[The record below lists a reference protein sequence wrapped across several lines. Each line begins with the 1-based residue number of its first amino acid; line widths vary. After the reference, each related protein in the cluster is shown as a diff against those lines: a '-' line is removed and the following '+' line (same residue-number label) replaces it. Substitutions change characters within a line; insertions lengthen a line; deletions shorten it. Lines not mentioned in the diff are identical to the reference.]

1 MARIASSAR
10 WATAVLVSF
19 LAASFPAAGAAGD
32 GLETAF
38 VARVTAAAEEACAE
52 VAAEP
57 AACAVTAV
65 ERRALAAGVAEY
77 SFTLTVGSGPFEAIG
92 LHRVVRERAPWLP
105 ERAELGVYLVHGD
118 AWDFRAAFFAGAAA
132 PDAASLPV
140 WLAERGVDVWGVDL
154 RWTRVPAETADLSF
168 LAGWGFATEVAD
180 LDAGLAAAR
189 AARRATGS
197 GGGPMH
203 LLGWSRGAQIGYV
216 YLSHEAGKPAAE
228 RNVAGYVPV
237 DVYLKTDDPTLRA
250 AACVRAAGT
259 AALLSGGTFHDQTG
273 ALLNAIG
280 VLATVDPDG
289 PSPILPGL
297 TNRQVALA
305 AGGTT
310 FLFFP
315 PGLAPVPHYHLTG
328 AAFDA
333 GGLPAALLYTPE
345 ARWIDSLRGTRPYEP
360 VRLLHE
366 ADTMICDEIDLPFDD
381 RLAEVEVPVLYVGAA
396 GGFGATGLH
405 TASLLG
411 SDDVESLIVSLTP
424 PEAVLLD
431 YGHADLF
438 QAADAPQRVF
448 QPVLDW
454 LLAH

>member
-1 MARIASSAR
+1 MARPASSAH
-10 WATAVLVSF
+10 WAVAAFVSF
-19 LAASFPAAGAAGD
+19 LAASSPAAGAAGD
-32 GLETAF
+32 GLETAL
-38 VARVTAAAEEACAE
+38 VARVSAAAEAACVE
-52 VAAEP
+52 VAAQP
-57 AACAVTAV
+57 AACAVSAV
-65 ERRALAAGVAEY
+65 ERRALAGDVAEY
-77 SFTLTVGSGPFEAIG
+77 TFVLTTGSGPFEAIG

-105 ERAELGVYLVHGD
+105 ERADVGVYLVHGD

-168 LAGWGFATEVAD
+168 MAGWGFATEMAD

-189 AARRATGS
+189 AARRVTGS
-197 GGGPMH
+197 GGGALH
-203 LLGWSRGAQIGYV
+203 LLGWSRGAQIGYA
-216 YLSHEAGKPAAE
+216 YLSHEAGKSAAE

-237 DVYLKTDDPTLRA
+237 DVYLKTDDPVLRA
-250 AACVRAAGT
+250 AACARAAGT
-259 AALLSGGTFHDQTG
+259 AAQLAAGTFHDQTG
-273 ALLNAIG
+273 MLLNAIG
-280 VLATVDPDG
+280 VLATVAPDG

-297 TNRQVALA
+297 ANRQVALL
-305 AGGTT
+305 AGGAT

-315 PGLAPVPHYHLTG
+315 PGLAPVPHYHFTG

-360 VRLLHE
+360 LRLLFE
-366 ADTMICDEIDLPFDD
+366 ADTMICDEVDLPFDD
-381 RLAEVEVPVLYVGAA
+381 RFAEVEVPVLYVGAA

-405 TASLLG
+405 TASLLTG
-411 SDDVESLIVSLTP
+411 AEVESLIVSLTP
-424 PEAVLLD
+424 PEAVLVD

-438 QAADAPQRVF
+438 QAADAPERVF
-448 QPVLDW
+448 QPLLDW